1 MRADH
6 EIVVAWVDRQI
17 AYRHRRQ
24 IPAFVMRPLLAAI
37 HRDPQPELRPEEQ
50 QVGVDQVF
58 LNHVRVTAHGTIR
71 RHECRPRFPKV
82 GRAVGVGTHVPER
95 MDVERG
101 VDGARSE
108 VARLHR

>member
-37 HRDPQPELRPEEQ
+37 HRDPEPELSTKEQ
-50 QVGVDQVF
+50 ETLVDEVF
-58 LNHVRVTAHGTIR
+58 FDDVRIAAHRTLR
-71 RHECRPRFPKV
+71 RNECRPRRPEIGRLV
-82 GRAVGVGTHVPER
+82 GIGPHVAEG
-95 MDVERG
+95 MDVERC
-101 VDGARSE
+101 VDRTRIEMARFD
-108 VARLHR
+108 